1 MFTIQANSTHANTI
15 AYNFKRYLSNAK
27 DTLLYN
33 LLYKSIDYFIA
44 DMQIKTKELQE
55 LLDENNIDFIKKI
68 DLDNFYDEFIDD
80 KEVFL
85 DYYDQ
90 VKNLSDK
97 KNIKLAQLT
106 DALIEEFAKQELVLG
121 DIEHILV
128 LDKKHAS

>member
-1 MFTIQANSTHANTI
+1 MFTIQANSAHANDI
-15 AYNFKRYLSNAK
+15 AYNFKRYLSDAK
-27 DTLLYN
+27 DKLLYN

-44 DMQIKTKELQE
+44 NMQLKTKELQE

-68 DLDNFYDEFIDD
+68 DLDTFYDEFIDD
-80 KEVFL
+80 KDAFL
-85 DYYDQ
+85 GYYDQ

-97 KNIKLAQLT
+97 KNIKLAKLADT
-106 DALIEEFAKQELVLG
+106 LIDEFAKQELILG

>member
-55 LLDENNIDFIKKI
+55 LLDENNIDFIKKL